1 MKKKITLLLITLLI
15 MGFGIQVSAK
25 EKSVGALTDCE
36 LWIGCENNGVRITF
50 LSNSTTTADEIG
62 CKDIVLQEK
71 VNGSW
76 RNITINGGSESNSS
90 SYGASAVYT
99 GAVKGRTYRAYCTH
113 YAKYGSTTKTL
124 YNETGEMVY
133 N

>member
-1 MKKKITLLLITLLI
+1 MKKRIAVVLSIIVILGMTL
-15 MGFGIQVSAK
+15 QASAA
-25 EKSVGALTDCE
+25 EKSVGLLYNCYLT
-36 LWIGCENNGVRITF
+36 IGAEENGMRVIFET
-50 LSNSTTTADEIG
+50 NSTTSADEIG

-71 VNGSW
+71 VNGDW
-76 RNITINGGSESNSS
+76 RDIDINGGYERNSS

-99 GAVKGRTYRAYCTH
+99 GAVEGRTYRAYCTH
-113 YAKYGSTTKTL
+113 YAKYGNTTKTL

>member
-1 MKKKITLLLITLLI
+1 MKKIFVVLLSFVLIVGVS
-15 MGFGIQVSAK
+15 MQVAAA
-25 EKSVGALTDCE
+25 EKSVGALTDCY
-36 LWIGCENNGVRITF
+36 IGIFSASNGVRITF
-50 LSNSTTTADEIG
+50 ETNSTTTADEIG

>member
-1 MKKKITLLLITLLI
+1 MKKKLAIVLSLILI
-15 MGFGIQVSAK
+15 LGMAMQANAAEKAVGVLADCYIGISC
-25 EKSVGALTDCE
+25 KS
-36 LWIGCENNGVRITF
+36 NGVGIEFDTF
-50 LSNSTTTADEIG
+50 STTTADEIG

>member
-1 MKKKITLLLITLLI
+1 MKKKIILLLCIIMLMGMTL
-15 MGFGIQVSAK
+15 QVNAN
-25 EKSVGALTDCE
+25 ERTVGNLTDCTIS
-36 LWIGCENNGVRITF
+36 IGNASNGIRVAFTTD
-50 LSNSTTTADEIG
+50 STTSADEIG

-71 VNGSW
+71 ANGGW
-76 RNITINGGSESNSS
+76 RDIDINGGYERNSS

-99 GAVKGRTYRAYCTH
+99 GAVEGRTYRAYCTH
-113 YAKYGSTTKTL
+113 YAKYGNTTKTL

>member
-1 MKKKITLLLITLLI
+1 MLMGMTL
-15 MGFGIQVSAK
+15 QVNAN
-25 EKSVGALTDCE
+25 ERTVGNLTDCTIS
-36 LWIGCENNGVRITF
+36 IGNASNGIRVAFTTD
-50 LSNSTTTADEIG
+50 STTTADEIG

-71 VNGSW
+71 VNGDW
-76 RNITINGGSESNSS
+76 RDIDINGGYERNSS

-99 GAVKGRTYRAYCTH
+99 GAVEGRTYRAYCTH
-113 YAKYGSTTKTL
+113 YAKYGNTTKTL

>member
-1 MKKKITLLLITLLI
+1 MKKKIAVATLLVFLL
-15 MGFGIQVSAK
+15 GLSLQANAA
-25 EKSVGALTDCE
+25 EKSEGI
-36 LWIGCENNGVRITF
+36 LWNCVISIGPADNGMRIIFET
-50 LSNSTTTADEIG
+50 NSTTTADEIG

>member
-1 MKKKITLLLITLLI
+1 MKKRIAVVLSIIFILGMTL
-15 MGFGIQVSAK
+15 QASAA
-25 EKSVGALTDCE
+25 EKSVGLLYNCYLT
-36 LWIGCENNGVRITF
+36 IGAEENGMRVIFET
-50 LSNSTTTADEIG
+50 NSTTSADEIG

-71 VNGSW
+71 VNGDW
-76 RNITINGGSESNSS
+76 RDIDINGGYERNSS

-99 GAVKGRTYRAYCTH
+99 GAVEGRTYRAYCTH
-113 YAKYGSTTKTL
+113 YAKYGNTTKTL